1 MTGQL
6 PCGFVRVWRVSDW
19 LVLSLDSGFRGND
32 GEGWII
38 AIHKCRND
46 ASGLGFVKAGQA
58 PIPCGSATLR
68 APSVLTSTTENKLTM
83 RLLRRQLL
91 GSLVLGAAPAV
102 ARGATAPADQSP
114 PTRTGLKT
122 RFKNSTADWDVL
134 FQRRFVRMI
143 VPYSRTLFFRDKA
156 VVYGTAAN
164 GGELLEKWINTH
176 SRPALGQSR
185 LNCPRSRATVLSR
198 LAGRRG
204 RHCRGRHHHHARA
217 REAGGIHHPGA
228 AQRTRSDRYQR
239 RRARHPVPRRYRA

>member
-1 MTGQL
+1 
-6 PCGFVRVWRVSDW
+6 
-19 LVLSLDSGFRGND
+19 
-32 GEGWII
+32 
-38 AIHKCRND
+38 
-46 ASGLGFVKAGQA
+46 
-58 PIPCGSATLR
+58 
-68 APSVLTSTTENKLTM
+68 M

-185 LNCPRSRATVLSR
+185 LNCPRSRATVLSPP
-198 LAGRRG
+198 
-204 RHCRGRHHHHARA
+204 CWPARA
-217 REAGGIHHPGA
+217 TLPRATSPSRQSA
-228 AQRTRSDRYQR
+228 RSWW
-239 RRARHPVPRRYRA
+239 HSPPRCCATYAK

>member
-1 MTGQL
+1 
-6 PCGFVRVWRVSDW
+6 
-19 LVLSLDSGFRGND
+19 
-32 GEGWII
+32 
-38 AIHKCRND
+38 
-46 ASGLGFVKAGQA
+46 
-58 PIPCGSATLR
+58 
-68 APSVLTSTTENKLTM
+68 M

-164 GGELLEKWINTH
+164 GGELLEKWINTTFKTGARPVTVELSPV
-176 SRPALGQSR
+176 SRDRLIPALLAGEGDIAAGDITITPERAKLVAFTTPVLRNVREVIVTSDDVPDIQSR
-185 LNCPRSRATVLSR
+185 GAIGHDGDGAQRVQLRGKPYGVEPAPDDGRESTSQDRRRAIGPGDRGSDGNGGEQSC
-198 LAGRRG
+198 ARRG
-204 RHCRGRHHHHARA
+204 R
-217 REAGGIHHPGA
+217 
-228 AQRTRSDRYQR
+228 
-239 RRARHPVPRRYRA
+239 

>member
-1 MTGQL
+1 
-6 PCGFVRVWRVSDW
+6 
-19 LVLSLDSGFRGND
+19 
-32 GEGWII
+32 
-38 AIHKCRND
+38 
-46 ASGLGFVKAGQA
+46 
-58 PIPCGSATLR
+58 
-68 APSVLTSTTENKLTM
+68 M

-164 GGELLEKWINTH
+164 GGELLEKWINTTFKTGARPVTVELSPV
-176 SRPALGQSR
+176 SRDRLIPAL
-185 LNCPRSRATVLSR
+185 
-198 LAGRRG
+198 LAGEG
-204 RHCRGRHHHHARA
+204 DIAAGDITITPERA
-217 REAGGIHHPGA
+217 KLVAFTTPVLRNG
-228 AQRTRSDRYQR
+228 TRSDRYQR